1 MHYLEHGSCMID
13 DIAED
18 VLLAYPL
25 KLAPRYEAKIWGGR
39 RFSDLLS
46 RELPEGP
53 VGESWEVHGGL
64 KVVDG
69 PFKGRTLDSLVGQF
83 GVKLL
88 GERAKAESTFPIL
101 TKWLDC
107 KDWLSIQVHPDH
119 ILAIQFT
126 GCRDETGKNEAWYI
140 AHREPDSTLIY
151 DLKPGCGVDEVKR
164 MANPKS
170 ILDLVCYQAP
180 AKGDLIFISA
190 GIPHALGPGLLVY
203 EIQTSSDL
211 TYRFFDW
218 GRQRALQALEFCECL
233 DKAIPTPYQR
243 LQQGISCSYFEVLT
257 LRDAA
262 NLVVGPESFVILA
275 AVEGSW
281 RLRGSFGHTDL
292 AYGESI
298 VFPAGAGALDLLATG
313 HGQMLSITLGKRP

>member
-1 MHYLEHGSCMID
+1 MEHGSCMIE
-13 DIAED
+13 DIGED
-18 VLLAYPL
+18 VLLSYPL
-25 KLAPRYEAKIWGGR
+25 KLAPRYETRIWGGR
-39 RFSDLLS
+39 KLGDLLG

-64 KVVDG
+64 KAVDG
-69 PFKGRTLDSLVGQF
+69 PFKGRTLDSLAGQF
-83 GVKLL
+83 GVKFL

-107 KDWLSIQVHPDH
+107 KGWLSIQVHPDDV
-119 ILAIQFT
+119 LARRFT
-126 GCRDETGKNEAWYI
+126 GCSAEIGKHEAWYI
-140 AHREPDSTLIY
+140 AHRESDSSLIY
-151 DLKPGCGVDEVKR
+151 GLKPGCGVDAVRRVAASE
-164 MANPKS
+164 S

-180 AKGDLIFISA
+180 AKGDLIFTSA
-190 GIPHALGPGLLVY
+190 GTLHALGPGLLVY

-218 GRQRALQALEFCECL
+218 GRQRPIQALEFCECL
-233 DKAIPTPYQR
+233 DKATPTPYQR

-262 NLVVGPESFVILA
+262 NLVVGRESFVVLA

-281 RLRGSFGHTDL
+281 RLRGSFGHTEL

-298 VFPAGAGALDLLATG
+298 VFPAGAGALELLAAG
-313 HGQMLSITLGKRP
+313 HGQMLSITLGKRQ